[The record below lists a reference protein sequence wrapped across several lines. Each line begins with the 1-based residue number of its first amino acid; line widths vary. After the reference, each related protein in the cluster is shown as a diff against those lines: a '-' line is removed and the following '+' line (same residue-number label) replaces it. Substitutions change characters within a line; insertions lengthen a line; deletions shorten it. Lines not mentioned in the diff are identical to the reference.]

1 MRIVLVG
8 RPAHRARLRSELEE
22 AGLEIAGE
30 FDTLNDAQISRIRAD
45 ATVLARRGDRQTD
58 HEGEPDAAEWAEWIE
73 EPLTR
78 REIDVLQLLAEGLPN
93 KSIAA
98 RLGVS
103 DQTVKFHVASIL
115 AKLAATN
122 RTDAVR
128 RALHRGLI
136 NL

>member
-8 RPAHRARLRSELEE
+8 RASSRARLRSQLET

-30 FDTLNDAQISRIRAD
+30 FDTLAHAQASIITAD
-45 ATVLARRGDRQTD
+45 AIVLVRRTDRLSERED
-58 HEGEPDAAEWAEWIE
+58 GEDDAGWID

-98 RLGVS
+98 RLAVS
-103 DQTVKFHVASIL
+103 DQTVKFHVSAIL
-115 AKLAATN
+115 SKLGATN

-128 RALHRGLI
+128 RALRRGLI
-136 NL
+136 SL

>member
-8 RPAHRARLRSELEE
+8 RPAVRARLRADLED
-22 AGLEIAGE
+22 AGLEIAAE
-30 FDTLNDAQISRIRAD
+30 FDTLTDAHGSMIDAD
-45 ATVLARRGDRQTD
+45 AIVLVPQSESQSQRERGRDSD
-58 HEGEPDAAEWAEWIE
+58 EWIE

-93 KSIAA
+93 KSIAT

-103 DQTVKFHVASIL
+103 DQTVKFHLASIF
-115 AKLAATN
+115 AKLGATN

-128 RALHRGLI
+128 LALRRGLI

>member
-8 RPAHRARLRSELEE
+8 RPADRARLRTELED
-22 AGLEIAGE
+22 AGLEIASE
-30 FDTLNDAQISRIRAD
+30 FDTLTHAHGSMIDAD
-45 ATVLARRGDRQTD
+45 AIVLVPQSERQRQRESGRESD
-58 HEGEPDAAEWAEWIE
+58 EWIE

-103 DQTVKFHVASIL
+103 DQTVKFHLASIF
-115 AKLAATN
+115 AKLGAMN
-122 RTDAVR
+122 RTNAIRLAVR
-128 RALHRGLI
+128 RGLI
-136 NL
+136 SL

>member
-8 RPAHRARLRSELEE
+8 RPASRARLRSELEV

-30 FDTLNDAQISRIRAD
+30 FDSLARAQASIIHAD
-45 ATVLARRGDRQTD
+45 AIVLVGRAGQQGER
-58 HEGEPDAAEWAEWIE
+58 EGGQDDAEWIE

-78 REIDVLQLLAEGLPN
+78 RETDVLQLLAEGLPN

-98 RLGVS
+98 RLDVS

-115 AKLAATN
+115 SKLGATN

-128 RALHRGLI
+128 RALRRGLI

>member
-8 RPAHRARLRSELEE
+8 RPASRDRLRSELET

-30 FDTLNDAQISRIRAD
+30 FDTLAHAQASIIRAD
-45 ATVLARRGDRQTD
+45 AIVLVRRTDQLSEREDRD
-58 HEGEPDAAEWAEWIE
+58 DAEWIA
-73 EPLTR
+73 EPLTP

-103 DQTVKFHVASIL
+103 DQTVKFHVAAIL
-115 AKLAATN
+115 SKLGATN

-128 RALHRGLI
+128 RALRRGWI

>member
-1 MRIVLVG
+1 M
-8 RPAHRARLRSELEE
+8 

-30 FDTLNDAQISRIRAD
+30 FDTLAHTQASTIRAD
-45 ATVLARRGDRQTD
+45 AIVLVRRSDQQS
-58 HEGEPDAAEWAEWIE
+58 EPEDGREDAEWID

-78 REIDVLQLLAEGLPN
+78 RETDVLQLLAEGLPN

-98 RLGVS
+98 RLDVS

-115 AKLAATN
+115 SKLGATN

-128 RALHRGLI
+128 RALRRGLI

>member
-8 RPAHRARLRSELEE
+8 RPASRDRLRSELEA

-30 FDTLNDAQISRIRAD
+30 FDTLARAQASTISAD
-45 ATVLARRGDRQTD
+45 VIVLVRRTD
-58 HEGEPDAAEWAEWIE
+58 QQSEREHGRDDDAEWID

-93 KSIAA
+93 KSIAG

-115 AKLAATN
+115 SKLGATN

-128 RALHRGLI
+128 RALRRGLI

>member
-30 FDTLNDAQISRIRAD
+30 FDTLTHAQASIIRAD
-45 ATVLARRGDRQTD
+45 AIVLARRSDQQNEREDGRDD
-58 HEGEPDAAEWAEWIE
+58 AEWIE

-103 DQTVKFHVASIL
+103 DQTVKFHLASIF
-115 AKLAATN
+115 AKLGATN

-128 RALHRGLI
+128 LALRRGLI

>member
-8 RPAHRARLRSELEE
+8 RPAHRARLRAELEE

-30 FDTLNDAQISRIRAD
+30 FDTLSDMQMSSVRAD
-45 ATVLARRGDRQTD
+45 AIVLARRGDRQTE
-58 HEGEPDAAEWAEWIE
+58 HEGDRDTAQWAEWIE

-93 KSIAA
+93 KAIAA

-128 RALHRGLI
+128 RALRRGLI

>member
-8 RPAHRARLRSELEE
+8 RAASRARLRSELET

-30 FDTLNDAQISRIRAD
+30 FDILAHAQASIIRAD
-45 ATVLARRGDRQTD
+45 AIVLVRRSDQLRERDGDD
-58 HEGEPDAAEWAEWIE
+58 AEWID

-78 REIDVLQLLAEGLPN
+78 REIDVLQLLAEGLAN

-115 AKLAATN
+115 SKLGATN

-128 RALHRGLI
+128 RALRGGLI

>member
-1 MRIVLVG
+1 M
-8 RPAHRARLRSELEE
+8 

-30 FDTLNDAQISRIRAD
+30 FDSLARARASIIRAD
-45 ATVLARRGDRQTD
+45 AIVLVGRAAQQGEL
-58 HEGEPDAAEWAEWIE
+58 EGGQDDAEWIE

-78 REIDVLQLLAEGLPN
+78 REIDVLQLLAEGQPN

-115 AKLAATN
+115 SKLGATN

-128 RALHRGLI
+128 RALRRGLI